1 MTRCPQCLKLMRE
14 VQPPPEGFS
23 EAYWCIPCGQV
34 NMTALQPLE
43 YIRIKVELQADQ
55 TKEIE
60 KAVEDT

>member
-1 MTRCPQCLKLMRE
+1 
-14 VQPPPEGFS
+14 
-23 EAYWCIPCGQV
+23 
-34 NMTALQPLE
+34 MTALQPLE